1 MVSIII
7 EHKQRQFCELN
18 GLT

>member
-7 EHKQRQFCELN
+7 EHKQRQCWELN